1 MQIKKV
7 GVIGAGQMG
16 NGIAHV
22 LSLGGY
28 DVVLNDIDKS
38 TLEKAPHNIKN
49 NLERQVNSKKI
60 SAEESNA
67 ALKAISYTMSFEE
80 FNDVDLIIEAATE
93 NEPIKQKILNY

>member
-28 DVVLNDIDKS
+28 EVVLNDIDKN
-38 TLEKAPHNIKN
+38 TLKKASHNIKN
-49 NLERQVNSKKI
+49 NLERQVNSNKI
-60 SAEESNA
+60 STEESIT

-80 FNDVDLIIEAATE
+80 FNDVDLVIEAATE

>member
-28 DVVLNDIDKS
+28 NVVLNDIDNN
-38 TLEKAPHNIKN
+38 TIEKASHNIRN
-49 NLERQVNSKKI
+49 NLERQVNSNKI

-67 ALKAISYTMSFEE
+67 ALKLINYSVSLEE

-93 NEPIKQKILNY
+93 NEPIKQKILT

>member
-28 DVVLNDIDKS
+28 KVILMM
-38 TLEKAPHNIKN
+38 LIKIH
-49 NLERQVNSKKI
+49 SKM
-60 SAEESNA
+60 
-67 ALKAISYTMSFEE
+67 L
-80 FNDVDLIIEAATE
+80 LIIS
-93 NEPIKQKILNY
+93 KIIWKDR

>member
-28 DVVLNDIDKS
+28 EVVLNDIDKN
-38 TLEKAPHNIKN
+38 TLEKASHNIC
-49 NLERQVNSKKI
+49 L
-60 SAEESNA
+60 
-67 ALKAISYTMSFEE
+67 LYTSPSPR
-80 FNDVDLIIEAATE
+80 DRG
-93 NEPIKQKILNY
+93 